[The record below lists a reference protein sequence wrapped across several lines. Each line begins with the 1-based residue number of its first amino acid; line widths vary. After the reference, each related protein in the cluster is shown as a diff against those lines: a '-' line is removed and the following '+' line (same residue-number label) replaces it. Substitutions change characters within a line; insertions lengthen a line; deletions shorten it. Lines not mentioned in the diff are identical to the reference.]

1 MDIDYETMVST
12 NSDFSREP
20 LVPVPTDFFKIKR
33 NLGSSSRIF
42 LYLLEPLMEVWNLI
56 LHI

>member
-1 MDIDYETMVST
+1 MVST

-20 LVPVPTDFFKIKR
+20 LAPVPRKKIKIKR
-33 NLGSSSRIF
+33 NFGSCSRIF
-42 LYLLEPLMEVWNLI
+42 LYLLEPSMEVWNLI